1 MLGRF
6 EQELYRFIES
16 SHPAILTDIREKK
29 AIDDELKGRIE
40 AALKEFKGRFT
51 V

>member
-1 MLGRF
+1 VLGRF
-6 EQELYRFIES
+6 EQELYRFAEN
-16 SHPAILTDIREKK
+16 SHPALLKDIREKK
-29 AIDDELKGRIE
+29 AIDDTLKGQIE